1 MDRTVL
7 NVKDAPALFT
17 ADGKRGTNIGTVS
30 RTVSEISAAML
41 KAKEARESFEHRDL
55 RRTVETMLIG
65 NLWSEG
71 RLK

>member
-1 MDRTVL
+1 
-7 NVKDAPALFT
+7 
-17 ADGKRGTNIGTVS
+17 
-30 RTVSEISAAML
+30 VSEISAAML

-65 NLWSEG
+65 NLWPEG

>member
-7 NVKDAPALFT
+7 NVKDAPTLFT

-41 KAKEARESFEHRDL
+41 KAKGARESFEHRDL

-65 NLWSEG
+65 NLWPAG